1 MRANELELLR
11 ANGVEPCL
19 LMDNGGKTGRLPFSE
34 AALALRPGV
43 DLLDNG
49 HLVDPVNQQ
58 GLKEYTAGGRTI
70 DRWIASPGLVVAIED
85 GFVKLQNDTDQS
97 KFFIQNI
104 EPDMLKRISNNNVT
118 TSFLHK
124 GDGFQSSF
132 RWRTDSEDY
141 VNVAYKNFA
150 RTNDFL
156 VDSMGAFLPALD
168 ITPNLLQL
176 LVQVNP
182 RTVLYFK
189 AIKLELSLYQTLAHK
204 EGDTW
209 VLNDP
214 APNKALELL
223 KCQRYFAAIQLGGK
237 HAVAINQTE
246 VHLSG
251 IDYPVCMRA
260 NPTLSLSENVNLR
273 VPSKSL
279 NVVQTIKSITNYGTP
294 SSANTFI
301 QNFSG
306 LTPGDVCYIE
316 GYITLYADANL

>member
-11 ANGVEPCL
+11 ASGIEPCL

-34 AALALRPGV
+34 AALALRPGEN
-43 DLLDNG
+43 LLDNG
-49 HLVDPVNQQ
+49 HLVNPVNQQ
-58 GLKEYTAGGRTI
+58 GLKEYTVGGRTI

-97 KFFIQNI
+97 KFFIQNM

-132 RWRTDSEDY
+132 RWKTDSEDY
-141 VNVAYKNFA
+141 ANIAYKNFTS
-150 RTNDFL
+150 TNDFS

-176 LVQVNP
+176 LVQVDP

-189 AIKLELSLYQTLAHK
+189 AIKIELSLYQTLAHK
-204 EGDTW
+204 EGDMW

-214 APNKALELL
+214 TPNKALELL
-223 KCQRYFAAIQLGGK
+223 KCQRYFYKTKGVNKIRIAQFDPSISKAWVTVPTP
-237 HAVAINQTE
+237 VAMRTRPVITSIGESTLHDFHSVGPNVIDSFGVE
-246 VHLSG
+246 DYSENG
-251 IDYPVCMRA
+251 ITIWLHSNTIGNTFDGFVLLNGIEFDA
-260 NPTLSLSENVNLR
+260 NP
-273 VPSKSL
+273 
-279 NVVQTIKSITNYGTP
+279 
-294 SSANTFI
+294 
-301 QNFSG
+301 
-306 LTPGDVCYIE
+306 
-316 GYITLYADANL
+316 